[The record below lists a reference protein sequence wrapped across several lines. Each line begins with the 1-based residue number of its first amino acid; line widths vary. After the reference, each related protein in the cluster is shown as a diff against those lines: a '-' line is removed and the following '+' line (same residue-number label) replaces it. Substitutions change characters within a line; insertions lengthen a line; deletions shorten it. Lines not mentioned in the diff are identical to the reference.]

1 MPNYVETF
9 DVKGVVTQ
17 VRDKDAHTEIDSL
30 KKTVSENTTD
40 ITQLETKIE
49 QISAGETYDISYDST
64 GKKITITT
72 K

>member
-17 VRDKDAHTEIDSL
+17 VRDKEAHTEIDSL
-30 KKTVSENTTD
+30 KKTVSENTTG